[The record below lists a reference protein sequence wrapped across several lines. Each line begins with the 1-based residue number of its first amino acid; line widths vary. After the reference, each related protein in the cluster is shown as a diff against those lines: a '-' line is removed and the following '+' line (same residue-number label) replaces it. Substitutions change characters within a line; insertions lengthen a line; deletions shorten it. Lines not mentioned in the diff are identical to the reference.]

1 MSRAIDFYNNISYA
15 RDILTGKVHPLR
27 LANDIIVKPLV
38 YNFSRNVLGANEKEI
53 EIADDIFEAIYSLGN
68 LDPIASMNNISKA
81 YTEFKKASG

>member
-1 MSRAIDFYNNISYA
+1 MSRVIDYYNKISYA

-53 EIADDIFEAIYSLGN
+53 EIADDIFEAIYSMGN
-68 LDPIASMNNISKA
+68 LDPMAAMNNISKA
-81 YTEFKKASG
+81 YNEYKMASG